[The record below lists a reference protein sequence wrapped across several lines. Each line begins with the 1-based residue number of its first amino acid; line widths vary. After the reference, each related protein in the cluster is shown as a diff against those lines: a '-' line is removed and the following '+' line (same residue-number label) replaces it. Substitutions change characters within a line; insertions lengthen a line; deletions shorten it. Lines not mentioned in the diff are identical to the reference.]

1 MLTYPHTASGKGA
14 GWGTAMECQ
23 QAKCGTVP
31 EHHYLNTTI
40 LIDGTDPNYKNTV
53 STNGAS
59 GSLTTSDGGKTWTAA
74 DIKINQ
80 YTYT

>member
-1 MLTYPHTASGKGA
+1 MLTDLHTASGKGA

-40 LIDGTDPNYKNTV
+40 LIDGTDANYKNTV

-74 DIKINQ
+74 DITINQ